1 MAIFNASLA
10 FLGDRTLAA
19 EVHHFREL
27 GRIIAELDAD
37 IQWLENWKWEVG
49 CIQEASICR
58 LESANALERLDRAQA
73 VRHMHA
79 IERSDAAVRRGR
91 RS

>member
-1 MAIFNASLA
+1 MIFDTSLD
-10 FLGDRTLAA
+10 FLGDRTLTA
-19 EVHHFREL
+19 EIHRFRES

-37 IQWLENWKWEVG
+37 IRRLENRKWEAG
-49 CIQEASICR
+49 CIQEASIRR

-73 VRHMHA
+73 VRHMRA
-79 IERSDAAVRRGR
+79 IEHSDAAVRRGR